1 MLDGH
6 ISWDS
11 RSAQV
16 LLHTFKCIFAV
27 LQYSIVRRPGWGI
40 AVCGSCSVV
49 GLRWWAGVC
58 CVCLWWFP
66 ALVSACLCIPNH
78 CVFVTHSIQFVETWQ
93 LLAM

>member
-49 GLRWWAGVC
+49 GLRWWADVC
-58 CVCLWWFP
+58 CVCLRRFS
-66 ALVSACLCIPNH
+66 ALVPDCLRIPKH
-78 CVFVTHSIQFVETWQ
+78 HFSLQH
-93 LLAM
+93 